1 MYYLKVRRRL
11 STAFYPQTD
20 GQTKRQNQTL
30 EHYLR
35 TYYNYRQDDWCS
47 KLALAEFSYNTS
59 VYKTTG
65 KAPFYLLYG
74 YLPEIDA
81 GDDVLRR
88 GAATATERIEA
99 L

>member
-1 MYYLKVRRRL
+1 
-11 STAFYPQTD
+11 
-20 GQTKRQNQTL
+20 
-30 EHYLR
+30 
-35 TYYNYRQDDWCS
+35 
-47 KLALAEFSYNTS
+47 LAEFSYNTS